1 MRHQILCDTVTS
13 KVFWTLTNH
22 LDLQTSHG
30 SVMQLAFDH
39 AWHMIC
45 FALHVKKD
53 VIPFSSDV
61 GVTHVCGEC
70 DFCCDVLSFGFW
82 SLSYTY
88 MVYIHLVY
96 IIICI
101 TQIVY
106 SPHKPYCVMAWCQWT
121 FLCLGDLLCKPNGV
135 WVWLA
140 PKDLLCVAPFPF
152 GVE

>member
-1 MRHQILCDTVTS
+1 
-13 KVFWTLTNH
+13 
-22 LDLQTSHG
+22 
-30 SVMQLAFDH
+30 
-39 AWHMIC
+39 MIC

-70 DFCCDVLSFGFW
+70 DFCCDVSSFGV
-82 SLSYTY
+82 LVVVVYIHDIY
-88 MVYIHLVY
+88 IYIHLVY

-121 FLCLGDLLCKPNGV
+121 FLCLGICCVNPKGFEFGSPQNTLDDGSQDLNATCG
-135 WVWLA
+135 WI
-140 PKDLLCVAPFPF
+140 
-152 GVE
+152 G